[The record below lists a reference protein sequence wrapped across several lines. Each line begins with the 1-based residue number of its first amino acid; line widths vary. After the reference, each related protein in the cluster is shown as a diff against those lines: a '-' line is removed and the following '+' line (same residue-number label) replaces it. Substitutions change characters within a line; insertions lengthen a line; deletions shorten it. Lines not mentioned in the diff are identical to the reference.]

1 MYDNFFVLDHPLIQH
16 KITMLRDIHTGT
28 SQFRALIQEIATLM
42 GYEVLRDPALLQRMF
57 FREMRACRVEPT
69 ANSNIVRWG
78 VPAGTRDPE
87 TGKFIHDD
95 LVMSA
100 ALCVFSQEDL
110 PIVTQL
116 PPDLPWTD
124 HPITGARRETYAER
138 MARFR

>member
-1 MYDNFFVLDHPLIQH
+1 MDYPEGRQVSDFIPG
-16 KITMLRDIHTGT
+16 RD
-28 SQFRALIQEIATLM
+28 S
-42 GYEVLRDPALLQRMF
+42 YEVLRDPALLQRMF

-138 MARFR
+138 IARFR